1 MSRDLR
7 LYLEN
12 ISVSILKIEAYI
24 ANTDTLEAFTQDGK
38 TFDAVVMNLQ
48 VIGESIKQIPNGVRD
63 AYPQIAWK
71 SIAGLRDISSHT
83 YDLLEEEII
92 WDAVKNELP
101 QLRSCIDQMKADLPE
116 SSD

>member
-12 ISVSILKIEAYI
+12 ILASIIKIEAYI
-24 ANTDTLEAFTQDGK
+24 ADTKTLEAFIQDGK

-48 VIGESIKQIPNGVRD
+48 VIGESVKQIPDHLRMT
-63 AYPQIAWK
+63 YHQIAWK
-71 SIAGLRDISSHT
+71 SIAGLRDIISHT

-92 WDAVKNELP
+92 WDAVHNELP
-101 QLRSCIDQMKADLPE
+101 QLYECIKQIQSDLL
-116 SSD
+116 

>member
-7 LYLEN
+7 LYLNN
-12 ISVSILKIEAYI
+12 ILVSILKIEAYI
-24 ANTDTLEAFTQDGK
+24 ADTKTLESFTQDGK

-48 VIGESIKQIPNGVRD
+48 VIGESIKQTPDDVRD

-71 SIAGLRDISSHT
+71 SIAGLRDIISHT

-92 WDAVKNELP
+92 WDAVQNELP
-101 QLRSCIDQMKADLPE
+101 QLRSCINQMQTDLNE
-116 SSD
+116 S